1 MFPTD
6 RWKWSTQDGAKHTPK
21 ESFVLPPNWKWEN
34 EWMIDSMVP
43 GDEEVIMRCWG
54 GGGGGG
60 RVSQQYCQSLSQ
72 ACLTV
77 QNNIYMA
84 RNIATHGCKKV
95 AGDVCVGGHVV
106 CPLTKESGS
115 QALTPPLPLL
125 MPLCKMVVQF
135 NTTMLSVLRTVE
147 IWIQI
152 MDSDYRYSR
161 L

>member
-60 RVSQQYCQSLSQ
+60 
-72 ACLTV
+72 V
-77 QNNIYMA
+77 Q
-84 RNIATHGCKKV
+84 KKY
-95 AGDVCVGGHVV
+95 
-106 CPLTKESGS
+106 PTI
-115 QALTPPLPLL
+115 LPI
-125 MPLCKMVVQF
+125 
-135 NTTMLSVLRTVE
+135 SVTG
-147 IWIQI
+147 
-152 MDSDYRYSR
+152 MSDSAK
-161 L
+161 

>member
-1 MFPTD
+1 M
-6 RWKWSTQDGAKHTPK
+6 
-21 ESFVLPPNWKWEN
+21 L
-34 EWMIDSMVP
+34 
-43 GDEEVIMRCWG
+43 G
-54 GGGGGG
+54 GGGGG
-60 RVSQQYCQSLSQ
+60 VAHQYCQSLSQ

-115 QALTPPLPLL
+115 QALTTPLPLL